1 MWALVGAVFVA
12 SVLGSLHCAG
22 MCGAFLAI
30 AVGVPGADVARW
42 KMQLAYHGGR
52 LVSYTA
58 LGAVAGALGAAAN
71 LAGALAGLKPIAAI
85 LAGAVMIAFGMVS
98 LLHLGGV
105 RIARLHPPRWLQ
117 RLSTALHRRALDTP
131 PFTRALT
138 IGLLTTLL
146 PCGWLWAFVITAAG
160 TGASWSGALAMAV
173 FWAGT
178 LPVMVTLG
186 AGMQGA
192 LGVLGRKLPVLT
204 CLLLVGVGVWTL
216 VGRSTL
222 DPLAIANA
230 STRHGP
236 TTVPG
241 DDDVPACCK

>member
-1 MWALVGAVFVA
+1 MWTLVAAVFVA

-30 AVGVPGADVARW
+30 AVGAPGVAAARW
-42 KMQLAYHGGR
+42 KMQAAYHGGR
-52 LVSYTA
+52 LISYAT
-58 LGAVAGALGAAAN
+58 LGAIAGALGEAAN
-71 LAGALAGLKPIAAI
+71 VAGGLAGLKPVAAL
-85 LAGAVMIAFGMVS
+85 LAGVVMIGFGVVS
-98 LLHLGGV
+98 LLRLGGV
-105 RIARLHPPRWLQ
+105 RLSMLRTPGWLQ

-146 PCGWLWAFVITAAG
+146 PCGWLWVFVITAAG
-160 TGASWSGALAMAV
+160 TGASWSGAMAMAV

-192 LGVLGRKLPVLT
+192 LGLLGRRLPVLT

-216 VGRSTL
+216 VGRSAL
-222 DPLAIANA
+222 DPLAIATA
-230 STRHGP
+230 SSPQGP
-236 TTVPG
+236 TTAPSADDIPG
-241 DDDVPACCK
+241 CCR